1 MICWELCQAE
11 TCTLPAQ
18 EFITQELRI
27 NFSHLT
33 LFLGKLL
40 LCNMNNYLYG
50 HIMLFYDFGI
60 LLFKPL
66 AALEGLKNKLPQVL
80 KQHNVA
86 IEVIIHTIKGI

>member
-1 MICWELCQAE
+1 
-11 TCTLPAQ
+11 
-18 EFITQELRI
+18 
-27 NFSHLT
+27 
-33 LFLGKLL
+33 
-40 LCNMNNYLYG
+40 MNNYLYG

-86 IEVIIHTIKGI
+86 IEVVIHTLIVDKLRKILLEYRVFATHIVDYL